1 MWKTHSRVFYVLK
14 QMEEIFVFTWWKQQ
28 TVVAYSRTLTYITWI
43 CLVTSLTVKQVMSIY
58 TQHNN
63 DNNPLIN
70 Q

>member
-58 TQHNN
+58 TQHSN